1 VTQILLL
8 LLLLLLQIPEA
19 VEEACSV
26 PHYFICPITHSIM
39 LALIQLLLLLLLL
52 LLLQIPEAVEEAYSV
67 PHYFICPIT
76 HSIMLEPA
84 VTSSGATYERS
95 AIMEWL
101 RAQK

>member
-1 VTQILLL
+1 VQHAALLHL
-8 LLLLLLQIPEA
+8 LT
-19 VEEACSV
+19 S
-26 PHYFICPITHSIM
+26 
-39 LALIQLLLLLLLL
+39 LLLLLLL
-52 LLLQIPEAVEEAYSV
+52 LLLQIPEPVEEACSV

>member
-1 VTQILLL
+1 VSIGCISANQLPDIASA
-8 LLLLLLQIPEA
+8 LLLLQIPEP
-19 VEEACSV
+19 VEEAC
-26 PHYFICPITHSIM
+26 
-39 LALIQLLLLLLLL
+39 
-52 LLLQIPEAVEEAYSV
+52 SV